1 MDPDQTLTDLRDI
14 SAKMA
19 EGMYVPAL
27 MAAAHELMEK
37 FQALDEWMSKG
48 GFAPKDWSR

>member
-14 SAKMA
+14 AAKMN

-37 FQALDEWMSKG
+37 FQALDEWISNG
-48 GFAPKDWSR
+48 NATPKDWSA